1 MTLQSRSEPSS
12 DLAIMLSHSPNDI
25 TCATMNQVL
34 VAWNIKSWLIC
45 ITTVSEIKIE
55 LQAQMNTRL
64 LLFPDELGMSNL
76 EHLKIWNPVC
86 ISIFLERLL
95 NPMVITYSPYYF
107 VYKDILNASSN
118 HLWCILKYFM
128 WIDVMLYSW
137 ISVNYK
143 NTIFKQNF
151 RKFDYLISIFKWLS
165 VAMATSHW
173 PFKWSVFWIY
183 IVCVFL
189 WCMGNTYA
197 IILNLY

>member
-1 MTLQSRSEPSS
+1 MGS
-12 DLAIMLSHSPNDI
+12 
-25 TCATMNQVL
+25 
-34 VAWNIKSWLIC
+34 
-45 ITTVSEIKIE
+45 
-55 LQAQMNTRL
+55 
-64 LLFPDELGMSNL
+64 L
-76 EHLKIWNPVC
+76 EHKELTYLHHNCFRNKNWAPGSDEYEAFVISQMSWECQTWC
-86 ISIFLERLL
+86 ISKFEIQYASEFFLERLL

-107 VYKDILNASSN
+107 VYKDLLNASSN
-118 HLWCILKYFM
+118 HLWCILIYFI
-128 WIDVMLYSW
+128 WIDVMLYPW

-165 VAMATSHW
+165 VTMATSHW

-189 WCMGNTYA
+189 WCIGNTYA